1 MHPGEVLALPAPLK
15 MAALRPAL
23 VAGALAAVAARAGW
37 RGADMPNLLFRI
49 ELFRR
54 AGFTIWSSAWYGGHT
69 TPGYS
74 VLLAPLGAIAGP
86 GLVGAASAVV
96 AAVCFD
102 LLLRTVPD
110 LVRSRAGAASLLF
123 AAGTVVNLAIG
134 RLAFALGLA
143 LGLAALAARRRHRGL
158 ALVLSVATPLG
169 SPVAGVFLLLA
180 WLAVAINARHR
191 RPAMAR
197 ALVLAAATL
206 APLAVLGGAFPEAG
220 RFPFRLAAWVLTV
233 AACAAAFWLPRSLG
247 PVRIGAGLY
256 AVAATLTFVLANP
269 LGANVTRL
277 GMFVLAPLL
286 VATATLSRRALALLV
301 VPLLWWQWSPAV
313 DAVVRSGS
321 DPSTEKAYYQP
332 LLDELGRLGQ
342 PVGRIEIPL
351 TLRHFEA
358 AYVAP
363 VVPIARGGER
373 QLDIALNGLFYRD
386 GPLSPGVYRRWLL
399 DNGVRYVALPDAPLD
414 EAAEA
419 EAVLL
424 KTGPSF
430 LTPVWTGAHWRLWRV
445 VGGDGMVDGPASLVA
460 QTPETVVLDA
470 WSPGEVLVRVH
481 ASALWSVDGPA
492 CVQTTGDEWVHLQV
506 RAPGRLQ
513 LHPVLLGSRVRCP
526 D

>member
-1 MHPGEVLALPAPLK
+1 VHARRVLALPAPLK
-15 MAALRPAL
+15 AAALRPAL

-49 ELFRR
+49 EMFRR

-74 VLLAPLGAIAGP
+74 VLLAPLGAVAGP

-102 LLLRTVPD
+102 LLLRRVPE
-110 LVRSRAGAASLLF
+110 VVGSRAAAASLLF

-143 LGLAALAARRRHRGL
+143 LGLAALAARRRHRWL

-180 WLAVAINARHR
+180 WLAVAIHARHR
-191 RPAMAR
+191 REALTG

-220 RFPFRLAAWVLTV
+220 RFPFRMAAWALTV
-233 AACAAAFWLPRSLG
+233 AACAAAHWLPRSLG

-256 AVAATLTFVLANP
+256 AAAATLTFVLANP

-313 DAVVRSGS
+313 DAVVRSGR
-321 DPSTEKAYYQP
+321 DPSTDEAYYQP
-332 LLDELGRLGQ
+332 LLDELNRVGQ

-373 QLDIALNGLFYRD
+373 QLDIAVNGIFYRD
-386 GPLSPGVYRRWLL
+386 GPLSPAAYRRWLL

-445 VGGDGMVDGPASLVA
+445 VGADGLVEGPAALVE
-460 QTPETVVLDA
+460 QTAETVVLDA
-470 WSPGEVLVRVH
+470 SSAGDVVVRVH

-492 CVQTTGDEWVHLQV
+492 CVEPIGGEWVHLQV
-506 RAPGRLQ
+506 RSAGRLE
-513 LHPVLLGSRVRCP
+513 LHPVLLGSRNRCP
-526 D
+526 G

>member
-1 MHPGEVLALPAPLK
+1 
-15 MAALRPAL
+15 
-23 VAGALAAVAARAGW
+23 
-37 RGADMPNLLFRI
+37 MPNLLFRI

-86 GLVGAASAVV
+86 GLVGAASAVI

-110 LVRSRAGAASLLF
+110 VVGSRAGAASLLF

-180 WLAVAINARHR
+180 WLAAAIHARHR
-191 RPAMAR
+191 RAAMAR

-220 RFPFRLAAWVLTV
+220 RFPFRMAAWALTV
-233 AACAAAFWLPRSLG
+233 AACAAAYWLPQSLG

-332 LLDELGRLGQ
+332 LLDEVDGLGQ

-351 TLRHFEA
+351 TLRHYET

-386 GPLSPGVYRRWLL
+386 GPLRPADYYRWLL
-399 DNGVRYVALPDAPLD
+399 DNGVRYVVLPDVLFD

-419 EAVLL
+419 EAELL
-424 KTGPSF
+424 ETGPSF
-430 LTPVWTGAHWRLWRV
+430 LTPIWADVHWRLWRV
-445 VGGDGMVDGPASLVA
+445 AGGRRSGRWPGGSGRGDARDRGPRR
-460 QTPETVVLDA
+460 VLA
-470 WSPGEVLVRVH
+470 R
-481 ASALWSVDGPA
+481 
-492 CVQTTGDEWVHLQV
+492 
-506 RAPGRLQ
+506 
-513 LHPVLLGSRVRCP
+513 
-526 D
+526 

>member
-1 MHPGEVLALPAPLK
+1 
-15 MAALRPAL
+15 MAAWA
-23 VAGALAAVAARAGW
+23 
-37 RGADMPNLLFRI
+37 
-49 ELFRR
+49 
-54 AGFTIWSSAWYGGHT
+54 
-69 TPGYS
+69 
-74 VLLAPLGAIAGP
+74 
-86 GLVGAASAVV
+86 
-96 AAVCFD
+96 
-102 LLLRTVPD
+102 
-110 LVRSRAGAASLLF
+110 
-123 AAGTVVNLAIG
+123 
-134 RLAFALGLA
+134 
-143 LGLAALAARRRHRGL
+143 
-158 ALVLSVATPLG
+158 
-169 SPVAGVFLLLA
+169 
-180 WLAVAINARHR
+180 
-191 RPAMAR
+191 
-197 ALVLAAATL
+197 
-206 APLAVLGGAFPEAG
+206 
-220 RFPFRLAAWVLTV
+220 LTV
-233 AACAAAFWLPRSLG
+233 AACAAAYWLPRSLG

-332 LLDELGRLGQ
+332 LLDELDRLGQ

-351 TLRHFEA
+351 TLRHYET

-386 GPLSPGVYRRWLL
+386 GPLRPADYYRWLL
-399 DNGVRYVALPDAPLD
+399 DNGVRYVALPDAPFD

-419 EAVLL
+419 EAQLL
-424 KTGPSF
+424 RTGPSF
-430 LTPVWTGAHWRLWRV
+430 LTPVWADAHWRLWRV
-445 VGGDGMVDGPASLVA
+445 AGADGLVDGPAALVA

-470 WSPGEVLVRVH
+470 SSPGDVVVRVH

-492 CVQTTGDEWVHLQV
+492 CVEPTGGEWVHLRV
-506 RAPGRLQ
+506 RAPGRLE
-513 LHPVLLGSRVRCP
+513 LHPVLLGTRNRCP

>member
-1 MHPGEVLALPAPLK
+1 MHGGGVLALPAPLK
-15 MAALRPAL
+15 TAALRPAL

-86 GLVGAASAVV
+86 GLVGAASAVI

-110 LVRSRAGAASLLF
+110 VVGSRAGAASLLF

-180 WLAVAINARHR
+180 WVAVAIHARHR
-191 RPAMAR
+191 RWRWPAPWCSPR
-197 ALVLAAATL
+197 
-206 APLAVLGGAFPEAG
+206 PPWPRSPCLGGAFPEAG
-220 RFPFRLAAWVLTV
+220 RFPFRMAVWALTV
-233 AACAAAFWLPRSLG
+233 AACAAAYWLPQSLG

-332 LLDELGRLGQ
+332 LLDEVEGSATRSVASRSHSPCVTTRRPTSRPLCPSPAAGSGSWTSPSTGCSTATGR
-342 PVGRIEIPL
+342 
-351 TLRHFEA
+351 
-358 AYVAP
+358 
-363 VVPIARGGER
+363 
-373 QLDIALNGLFYRD
+373 
-386 GPLSPGVYRRWLL
+386 
-399 DNGVRYVALPDAPLD
+399 
-414 EAAEA
+414 
-419 EAVLL
+419 
-424 KTGPSF
+424 
-430 LTPVWTGAHWRLWRV
+430 
-445 VGGDGMVDGPASLVA
+445 
-460 QTPETVVLDA
+460 
-470 WSPGEVLVRVH
+470 
-481 ASALWSVDGPA
+481 
-492 CVQTTGDEWVHLQV
+492 
-506 RAPGRLQ
+506 
-513 LHPVLLGSRVRCP
+513 
-526 D
+526 